1 MKEADSAIKNNMT
14 TLAESIST
22 SSHNYE
28 MFEGNVKSY
37 VERKTPVKEGMR
49 R

>member
-1 MKEADSAIKNNMT
+1 MKEADSSLKNSMA

-22 SSHNYE
+22 SSQNYE

-37 VERKTPVKEGMR
+37 IERKTPVKEGMR

>member
-1 MKEADSAIKNNMT
+1 MKEADSAIKNNMA

-22 SSHNYE
+22 SSNNYE
-28 MFEGNVKSY
+28 MLEGNVKSSI
-37 VERKTPVKEGMR
+37 ERKTPVKEGMR